1 MVAFYYSGPS
11 LAEEVE
17 MGRGDVVIDAFEI
30 EGYHVDVGER
40 KRGLRQSS
48 LALLFIPHFSMI
60 LRADERFQMFSD
72 IIFDIP

>member
-1 MVAFYYSGPS
+1 M
-11 LAEEVE
+11 AEEVE

-60 LRADERFQMFSD
+60 LSTSKLFYLHTE
-72 IIFDIP
+72 